1 MRDDSWMSYLQPF
14 PFAKIKIDRSFVND
28 IAENVG
34 SIKSLAA
41 IAALAQELR
50 IQATTPQREAPR
62 LGECRDTLLMPPSA
76 V

>member
-1 MRDDSWMSYLQPF
+1 MGNRGGMHDDSWMSYLQPF

-50 IQATTPQREAPR
+50 IQATTEGANNCWRRSKPKAQ
-62 LGECRDTLLMPPSA
+62 
-76 V
+76 